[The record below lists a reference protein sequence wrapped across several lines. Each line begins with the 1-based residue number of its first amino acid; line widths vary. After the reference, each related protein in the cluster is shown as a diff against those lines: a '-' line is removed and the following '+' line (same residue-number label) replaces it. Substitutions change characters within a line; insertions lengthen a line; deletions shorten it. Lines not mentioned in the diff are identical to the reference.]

1 MKVVVGLSGGVDSS
15 VAAYLLQQQGHEVI
29 GLFMKNWNDSEFTLE
44 DECPWVEDS
53 NDALLIAQKLDIP
66 YQVIDLSEIYKERI
80 VDYMFHEYES
90 GRTPN
95 PDVLCNREIKFDI
108 FLKTALSL
116 GADKVATGHYARVH
130 SLNNEGQTIY
140 QLLAGV
146 DSNKDQSYFL
156 CQLNQYQLSKTLFPI
171 GNLTKPEVRKIA
183 SEIGLVTANKK
194 DSQGLCFIGK
204 IRLPD
209 FLQQKL
215 KPKKGKLVEI
225 FSDNPIY
232 KKEEQ
237 SFSTKKEE
245 LIYLSTPF
253 KYTIEDGKV
262 IGEHSGAHYYTIG
275 QRKGLGIGG
284 HIEPCFVLD
293 TDVQNN
299 TIYVGEGK
307 NHPGLFRK
315 ALFIDQKEVHWVR
328 EDLPMK
334 IGETMRVR
342 VRIRYRQSLQE
353 AVLHQFEEGIFIE
366 FENLQSAITRGQ
378 FAAWYVEDELIG
390 SGVIS

>member
-53 NDALLIAQKLDIP
+53 NDALLIAQKLNIP

-140 QLLAGV
+140 QLLAGI
-146 DSNKDQSYFL
+146 DFNKDQSYFL

-171 GNLTKPEVRKIA
+171 GNLTKPEVRQIA

-215 KPKKGKLVEI
+215 KPKKGNLVEI
-225 FSDNPIY
+225 FLDNPIY

-253 KYTIEDGKV
+253 QYNIEDGKV

-315 ALFIDQKEVHWVR
+315 ALFIDQNEVHWVR
-328 EDLPMK
+328 EDLQMK

-353 AVLHQFEEGIFIE
+353 AVLYQFEEGIFIE

>member
-53 NDALLIAQKLDIP
+53 NDALLIAQKLNIP

-140 QLLAGV
+140 QLLAGI

-171 GNLTKPEVRKIA
+171 GNLTKPEVRQIA

-215 KPKKGKLVEI
+215 KPKKGNLVEI

-253 KYTIEDGKV
+253 QYTIEDGKV

-328 EDLPMK
+328 EDLQMK

-353 AVLHQFEEGIFIE
+353 AVLYQFEEGIFIE

>member
-53 NDALLIAQKLDIP
+53 NDALLIAQKLNIP

-140 QLLAGV
+140 QLLAGK

-171 GNLTKPEVRKIA
+171 GNLTKPEVRQIA

-215 KPKKGKLVEI
+215 KPKKGNLVEI
-225 FSDNPIY
+225 FLDNPIY

-253 KYTIEDGKV
+253 QYTIEDGKV

-328 EDLPMK
+328 EDLQMK

-353 AVLHQFEEGIFIE
+353 AVLYQFEEGIFIE

>member
-53 NDALLIAQKLDIP
+53 NDALLIAQKLNIP

-140 QLLAGV
+140 QLLAGI

-171 GNLTKPEVRKIA
+171 GNLTKPEVRQIA

-215 KPKKGKLVEI
+215 KPKKGNLVEI
-225 FSDNPIY
+225 FSNNPIY

-253 KYTIEDGKV
+253 QYNIEDGKV

-328 EDLPMK
+328 EDLQMK

-353 AVLHQFEEGIFIE
+353 AVLYQFEEGIFIE

>member
-53 NDALLIAQKLDIP
+53 NDALLIAQKLNIP

-140 QLLAGV
+140 QLLAGI

-171 GNLTKPEVRKIA
+171 GNLTKPEVRQIA

-215 KPKKGKLVEI
+215 KPKKGNLVEI

-237 SFSTKKEE
+237 SFSSKKEE

-253 KYTIEDGKV
+253 QYTIEDGKV

-328 EDLPMK
+328 EDLQMK

-353 AVLHQFEEGIFIE
+353 AVLYQFEEGIFIE

>member
-140 QLLAGV
+140 QLLAGK

-171 GNLTKPEVRKIA
+171 GDLTKPEVRKIA
-183 SEIGLVTANKK
+183 SEIGLVSANKK

-215 KPKKGKLVEI
+215 KPKKGNLVEI

-237 SFSTKKEE
+237 SFPTKKEE

-315 ALFIDQKEVHWVR
+315 ALFIDQNEVHWVR
-328 EDLPMK
+328 EDLQMK
-334 IGETMRVR
+334 IGETMSVQ